1 MASKHTSDSLSW
13 INPIGMGKSTAYDDD
28 DAHDDEMQRFSLEAT
43 HHATLIGK
51 ETTNRT
57 L

>member
-1 MASKHTSDSLSW
+1 
-13 INPIGMGKSTAYDDD
+13 MGKSTAYDDD